1 MCFMDKQEF
10 QIRKDNCTKWIS
22 FWDRLEET
30 RQKSED
36 NFDKKIY
43 AVCVGTIGLVMTFLN
58 FFENKT
64 AIGWIVAGVSGCTL
78 ALLLNLIVQ
87 LIAEQKQKK
96 QQDLVEKYLKDSTQ
110 ICDAYIDQRIA
121 KDNKCLRIINYF
133 SASFLILGIVSIFI
147 FLIQNLN

>member
-43 AVCVGTIGLVMTFLN
+43 AVCVGTIGLVMTLLN

-64 AIGWIVAGVSGCTL
+64 SIGWIVAGVSGCTL

-96 QQDLVEKYLKDSTQ
+96 QQDLVEKYLKDSTR

>member
-43 AVCVGTIGLVMTFLN
+43 AVCVGTIGLVMTLLN

-78 ALLLNLIVQ
+78 A
-87 LIAEQKQKK
+87 
-96 QQDLVEKYLKDSTQ
+96 
-110 ICDAYIDQRIA
+110 
-121 KDNKCLRIINYF
+121 
-133 SASFLILGIVSIFI
+133 
-147 FLIQNLN
+147 